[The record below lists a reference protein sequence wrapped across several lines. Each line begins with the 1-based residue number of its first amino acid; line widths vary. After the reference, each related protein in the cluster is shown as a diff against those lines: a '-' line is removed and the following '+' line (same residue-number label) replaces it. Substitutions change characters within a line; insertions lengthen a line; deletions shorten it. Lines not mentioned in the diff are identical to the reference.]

1 MADAAS
7 MLILGIDTSGAAGS
21 LALCRGTSD
30 RFDVLGYA
38 TLGAQTF
45 SAQLAPEILAL
56 LQNNHLAVEDIDG
69 YAVVT
74 GPGSFTGLRVGLAA
88 IKGLCEVLPRSIASV
103 GMLHAMALCE
113 AAAGTQSRR
122 HAVLDAGRGGF
133 FVNTYESGGL
143 LTHGDGKLVGRD
155 ELMEI
160 TGSDSVIICE
170 PQIEEVFKGSGKLV
184 QMIAR
189 PDSREIARI
198 GMQKIE
204 RGEIV
209 SAEDLTANYL
219 READVKVSPR
229 ETQPAALA
237 VQAAPAKW
245 KR

>member
-7 MLILGIDTSGAAGS
+7 ILILGIDTSGAAGS
-21 LALCRGTSD
+21 VALCRGTSQ
-30 RFDVLGYA
+30 RLAVLGYA
-38 TLGAQTF
+38 TLGTHTF

-56 LQNNHLAVEDIDG
+56 LQTNHLAIEDIAG
-69 YAVVT
+69 YSVVT

-88 IKGLCEVLPRSIASV
+88 IKGLCEVLPRPIAPV
-103 GMLHAMALCE
+103 GMLHAMALC
-113 AAAGTQSRR
+113 AADAGKQSRR

-133 FVNTYESGGL
+133 FVFTCEPGGL
-143 LTHGDGKLVGRD
+143 PTHGEGKLVGRD
-155 ELMEI
+155 ELVGV
-160 TGSDSVIICE
+160 TGNDPVIICE
-170 PQIEEVFKGSGKLV
+170 PQVEEVFKGSGKLT

-209 SAEDLTANYL
+209 TAEDLTANYL
-219 READVKVSPR
+219 READVKVPAR
-229 ETQPAALA
+229 EAPHAALA
-237 VQAAPAKW
+237 AQAAPEKW